1 MRFPARLRHSGGLA
15 LLGMTA
21 LLWCL
26 LLAGAGFEALPQTQ
40 PLPTASPYL
49 TRCHSERNKMKR
61 KNLILKNIFTG
72 QRCTQIYILKNSG
85 KTIFRQ
91 IDDRITRPDFSPQ
104 FSFYKNICQNKRE
117 IKKE

>member
-1 MRFPARLRHSGGLA
+1 
-15 LLGMTA
+15 MTA

-72 QRCTQIYILKNSG
+72 QQWNILINLIDKLHFNLYASLRG
-85 KTIFRQ
+85 CRHFYRIENYAHSTILFCSLQYRVMPAVYSNHAHNA
-91 IDDRITRPDFSPQ
+91 IMLYS
-104 FSFYKNICQNKRE
+104 K
-117 IKKE
+117 